1 MTEKEF
7 KKITNKASY
16 CGKRYIETMDLFTE
30 IFDNPETTRQ
40 EKLDMLD
47 ELGWVVGELMT
58 LGQSACELL
67 NTEMEFKDMIR

>member
-1 MTEKEF
+1 M
-7 KKITNKASY
+7 KKQKVSKASM
-16 CGKRYIETMDLFTE
+16 CGAAFMTAMDMFTDW
-30 IFDNPETTRQ
+30 FDDEETTRQ

-58 LGQSACELL
+58 LGESACELL